1 MFKMKK
7 ILLLAGMI
15 LILLPAGGVFAQG
28 HPPSADERSDR
39 GEERE
44 KIRENIETLR
54 MWKLLE
60 ALDLTSEQS
69 DKFLPVLKDFQKAR
83 RNFEDQR
90 RDLLKQLETA
100 LQSAPED
107 KQLKEILADLENNRE
122 QFQTE
127 LDRYMNQSKTIL
139 TIEQQAKLALFEDQ
153 FERKMRETI
162 EQIRGGEHSQ
172 RKEFER

>member
-7 ILLLAGMI
+7 ILFLAGLI

-28 HPPSADERSDR
+28 HPPSADERS
-39 GEERE
+39 GQKEERK

-69 DKFLPVLKDFQKAR
+69 EKFLPILKDFQKAR

-90 RDLLKQLETA
+90 RDLLRQLETA
-100 LQSAPED
+100 LQSAPEE
-107 KQLKEILADLENNRE
+107 KKLKEILTNLENNRE
-122 QFQTE
+122 QFQME
-127 LDRYMNQSKTIL
+127 LDRYMDQSKTIL
-139 TIEQQAKLALFEDQ
+139 TVEQQAKLALFEDQ
-153 FERKMRETI
+153 FERRMRETI
-162 EQIRGGEHSQ
+162 EQIRGGHSQ

>member
-7 ILLLAGMI
+7 ILFLVGII
-15 LILLPAGGVFAQG
+15 LILLPAGGIFAQG
-28 HPPSADERSDR
+28 HPPSADDRSDR

-69 DKFLPVLKDFQKAR
+69 DKFLPILKDFQKAR
-83 RNFEDQR
+83 RSFENQR
-90 RDLLKQLETA
+90 RDLMKQLETA
-100 LQSAPED
+100 LQNAPED
-107 KQLKEILADLENNRE
+107 KQLKEILTDLENNRE

-127 LDRYMNQSKTIL
+127 LDKYMDQTKAIL
-139 TIEQQAKLALFEDQ
+139 SIEQQARLALFEDQ
-153 FERKMRETI
+153 FERRMRETI
-162 EQIRGGEHSQ
+162 EPIRGGHSQ
-172 RKEFER
+172 KNEFER

>member
-7 ILLLAGMI
+7 ILFLAG
-15 LILLPAGGVFAQG
+15 LILVLLPTGSVYAQG
-28 HPPSADERSDR
+28 HPPSAEDRSDR
-39 GEERE
+39 REDRE

-69 DKFLPVLKDFQKAR
+69 DKFLPILKDFQKAR

-90 RDLLKQLETA
+90 RDLLKKLETA
-100 LQSAPED
+100 VQSTPDE
-107 KQLKEILADLENNRE
+107 KKLKEILADLEKNRE
-122 QFQTE
+122 QFQME
-127 LDRYMNQSKTIL
+127 LDRYMDRAKAVLNV
-139 TIEQQAKLALFEDQ
+139 EQQAKLALFEDQ
-153 FERKMRETI
+153 FERRMRETI
-162 EQIRGGEHSQ
+162 EQIRGGGHSQ

>member
-7 ILLLAGMI
+7 ILLVGGMI

-28 HPPSADERSDR
+28 HPPSSDERSDQR
-39 GEERE
+39 EERE

-60 ALDLTSEQS
+60 VLDLTSEQS

-90 RDLLKQLETA
+90 RDLLRQLETT
-100 LQSAPED
+100 LQSASDE
-107 KQLKEILADLENNRE
+107 KKLKEILANLENNRE

-127 LDRYMNQSKTIL
+127 LDKYMDQSKAIL
-139 TIEQQAKLALFEDQ
+139 TIEQQARLALFEDQ
-153 FERKMRETI
+153 FERKMMETI
-162 EQIRGGEHSQ
+162 EQIRGEHSQ

>member
-7 ILLLAGMI
+7 ILFLAGLI

-28 HPPSADERSDR
+28 HPPSMEDRSDR
-39 GEERE
+39 REDRE

-69 DKFLPVLKDFQKAR
+69 DKFLPVLKDFQKSR
-83 RNFEDQR
+83 RSFEDQR
-90 RDLLKQLETA
+90 RDLLRQLETT
-100 LQSAPED
+100 LQSAPDE
-107 KQLKEILADLENNRE
+107 KKLKEILADLERNKE
-122 QFQTE
+122 QFQME
-127 LDRYMNQSKTIL
+127 LDKYMDRSKAIL
-139 TIEQQAKLALFEDQ
+139 NVEQQAKLALFEDQ
-153 FERKMRETI
+153 FERRMRETI
-162 EQIRGGEHSQ
+162 EQIRGGHSQ